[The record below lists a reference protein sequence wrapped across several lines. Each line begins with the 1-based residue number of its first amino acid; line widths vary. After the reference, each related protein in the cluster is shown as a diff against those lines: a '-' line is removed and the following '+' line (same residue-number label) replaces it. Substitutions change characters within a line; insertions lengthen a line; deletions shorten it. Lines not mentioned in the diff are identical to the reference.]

1 MRGNTLSLTQP
12 RRPSAKALLS
22 RFVLGLWLFGGGT
35 AFAAEVIQTF
45 DSEARL
51 ARDGDLTV
59 TETLRVQAEGRDI
72 RHGIYRDFPLT
83 FKDAGGVLREV
94 DFKLLGVQRDG
105 KDESYSTT
113 RQHGILRIYAGNKD
127 TNVSYGEHT
136 YVFRYRTGR
145 QVRWFEGKPELNWN
159 VTGNFW
165 NFPILA
171 ATYRLQFVAG
181 GAPVRWTAFTGRVG
195 ERGTDWR
202 GGLGALGTLT
212 VESTRRLA
220 PGEGLTVVAEI
231 PASAVDPPNANKL
244 LWYEIFDNRQW
255 IFGGIGLALVLGYY
269 LAAWM
274 AVGRDPSGGTIIPL
288 FYPPKGISPALAN
301 YIRDWGFGREKWRAF
316 TAAAL
321 ALAVR
326 GLLHFDDRGGS
337 LTLKATS
344 KTPPEGF
351 GGLPAGEGAIMTWV
365 RDEGGAA
372 TISSAHGYAVSKVGE
387 AFTKSI
393 DAANRNRFFRR
404 NLGYVVAGLALTAA
418 AVFCVIT
425 FGGLHDQDISILA
438 AFGFGGFIVGIFAM
452 QFLPVLFSGFT
463 LASLFR
469 GLLSLAFFAVFIS
482 ISTSLIP
489 VVLPNGFGD
498 ALPALW
504 SYIENYPFPFVLVTA
519 FTTVNGLFFHLMRA
533 PTVLGRPIMDQLAGF
548 RLYLETAESDRLNMS
563 APEITTDR
571 FESLLP
577 YAVALD
583 VEKPWSDAFAAALR
597 RAHPGD
603 ADPMSHYQPGWSSG
617 GGWSGSNLGNAVSS
631 SVAGVSGALASAMP
645 VSSGSSGFSGGGG
658 GGSGGGGG
666 GGGGGG
672 W

>member
-1 MRGNTLSLTQP
+1 MIEATAVHTQS
-12 RRPSAKALLS
+12 RRTPA
-22 RFVLGLWLFGGGT
+22 RVLPGLVFGLWLAGSSG
-35 AFAAEVIQTF
+35 AFAAEVIETF
-45 DSEARL
+45 DSEVRL
-51 ARDGDLTV
+51 AKDGEMSV
-59 TETLRVQAEGRDI
+59 TETLRVQAEGREI

-94 DFKLLGVQRDG
+94 DFKLLGVERDG
-105 KDESYSTT
+105 KPEAYSTT
-113 RQHGILRIYAGNKD
+113 RQHGIIRIYAGNKD
-127 TNVSYGEHT
+127 TNVSRGEHT

-145 QVRWFEGKPELNWN
+145 QVRWFDGRPELNWN

-171 ATYRLQFVAG
+171 ATYRLQIVAG
-181 GAPVRWTAFTGRVG
+181 GAPVRWSAYTGRVG
-195 ERGTDWR
+195 ARGTEWR
-202 GGLGALGTLT
+202 GSVGALGTLT
-212 VESTRRLA
+212 VETTRRLV

-231 PASAVDPPNANKL
+231 PASAVEPPNANTL

-274 AVGRDPSGGTIIPL
+274 AVGRDPRGGPVIPL
-288 FYPPKGISPALAN
+288 FYPPKGISPGLAN

-321 ALAVR
+321 SLAVR

-337 LTLKATS
+337 LTLKGTG
-344 KTPPEGF
+344 KEPPEGF

-365 RDEGGAA
+365 NDEGGAA
-372 TISSAHGYAVSKVGE
+372 TISSAHGYAVAKVGE
-387 AFTKSI
+387 NFTKSI
-393 DAANRNRFFRR
+393 EAENRNRFFRR
-404 NLGYVVAGLALTAA
+404 NLGYVIAGLALTAA
-418 AVFCVIT
+418 AVVGVVT
-425 FGGLHDQDISILA
+425 FGGLQDQDFSILA
-438 AFGFGGFIVGIFAM
+438 GFGFGGFIAGIFAM
-452 QFLPVLFSGFT
+452 QILPVLFSGFT

-469 GLLSLAFFAVFIS
+469 GMLSLAFFAVFIS
-482 ISTSLIP
+482 ISTSIVP
-489 VVLPNGFGD
+489 VLLPNGFGG
-498 ALPALW
+498 ALPILW

-533 PTVLGRPIMDQLAGF
+533 PTALGRPIMDQLAGF

-571 FESLLP
+571 FEALLP

-603 ADPMSHYQPGWSSG
+603 ADPMSNYHPGWNSG
-617 GGWSGSNLGNAVSS
+617 GGWSGSNFSNAVSS
-631 SVAGVSGALASAMP
+631 SVSSMSSALASAVP
-645 VSSGSSGFSGGGG
+645 VSSGSSGFSGG